1 MKRYSEDE
9 YLMLSGIQHFVFCRR
24 QWALIHIEQ
33 QWEENYR
40 TVDGSI
46 MHQRAHDDTIHE
58 KRGDLIIARGLAVS
72 SPYLGISGECDVVEF
87 RRSKN
92 GIILPGQEGEFSVT
106 PVEYKRGSP
115 KSDDSDKLQLAA
127 QTMCLEDMLCCEIP
141 EGYLYYGETRRR
153 TKVDINDESRKQT
166 QNILQEMHELFHK
179 GYTPKVKRTKACN
192 ACSLK
197 NICLP
202 ALCGKKSA
210 SEYVNSHLNE
220 GNSDE
225 EIT

>member
-9 YLMLSGIQHFVFCRR
+9 YLMLSGIQHFVFCHR

-46 MHQRAHDDTIHE
+46 MHKCAHDNTFHE
-58 KRGDLIIARGLAVS
+58 KRGDLIIARGMAVS
-72 SPYLGISGECDVVEF
+72 SPYLGISGECDIVEF
-87 RRSKN
+87 RRN
-92 GIILPGQEGEFSVT
+92 DDGILLHGQEGKYSVT

-115 KSDDSDKLQLAA
+115 KIDKSDKLQLAA
-127 QTMCLEDMLCCEIP
+127 QAMCLEDMLCCEIP
-141 EGYLYYGETRRR
+141 AGYLYYGETRRR
-153 TKVDINDESRKQT
+153 TRVDINEELRQQVKCV
-166 QNILQEMHELFHK
+166 LEEMHELFQRGH
-179 GYTPKVKRTKACN
+179 TPKVRRTRACN

-202 ALCGKKSA
+202 VLFSKKTASA
-210 SEYVNSHLNE
+210 YINMHLNE
-220 GNSDE
+220 GDSDE